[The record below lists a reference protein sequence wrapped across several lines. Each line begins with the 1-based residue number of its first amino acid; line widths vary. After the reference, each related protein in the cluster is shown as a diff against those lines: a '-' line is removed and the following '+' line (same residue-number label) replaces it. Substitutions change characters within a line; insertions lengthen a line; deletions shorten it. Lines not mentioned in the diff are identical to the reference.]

1 MPPQKPAAKTC
12 TYGDARV
19 RGPRVQALCIGVDNY
34 HHLPKLSNA
43 VRDAAAFAAKFQ
55 REQSICLL
63 SCHALQAYEMSAA
76 IDLRCV
82 KWS

>member
-1 MPPQKPAAKTC
+1 MPPHKPAAKTC

-55 REQSICLL
+55 REQPICLL